1 MVPLRNYNCIIIWCE
16 KYSECMSQEFQLFI
30 NLYICLNQTHVEV
43 LLHVL
48 SDQETVYY
56 IVIILKK
63 NADVNF
69 TCFDI

>member
-1 MVPLRNYNCIIIWCE
+1 
-16 KYSECMSQEFQLFI
+16 MSQEFQLFI

-43 LLHVL
+43 LLRVL

-56 IVIILKK
+56 TVIILKK
-63 NADVNF
+63 NVDENF